1 MRFRWTKFLLTAL
14 LAFSVAALALPHTAD
29 AQEGFLARVKARGN
43 LICGVNGGLAG
54 FGLVAPDGTVTGF
67 DADFCRA
74 MAAAIFGDPTKVEFK
89 PISAADRFP
98 AIQAEQIDV
107 LIRNTTVTF
116 ERDTRQGAD
125 FGPVIFYDGQTF
137 LTRRADNI
145 SSIKDL
151 DGATICVIKGT
162 TTEQNLSDIIAS
174 SGINAT
180 SAPYDDINLVFE
192 AFVAGSCQAVTS
204 DRSQLASRQAT
215 SPQGAEWVLF
225 DENFSREPLAPVY
238 KAGDAQWGDVVRW
251 VTFATIIAE
260 EYGLT
265 SENVEM
271 MAADPNLAP
280 EAKRLLGVE
289 GELHTFL
296 GLEKDWAIR
305 VIKAVGNYAEIY
317 ERNLGALGVE
327 RGPNKLWTD
336 GGLLYAPPYR

>member
-1 MRFRWTKFLLTAL
+1 MNFRGTKFVLVVLVAF
-14 LAFSVAALALPHTAD
+14 LAVAMALPKVAD
-29 AQEGFLARVKARGN
+29 AQDGLLGRVRDRGN
-43 LICGVNGGLAG
+43 LICGVNGALAG
-54 FGLVAPDGTVTGF
+54 FGLIAPDGAVSGF

-74 MAAAIFGDPTKVEFK
+74 IAAAIFGDPTKVEFK

-98 AIQAEQIDV
+98 SIQAEQIDV
-107 LIRNTTVTF
+107 LIRNTTNTF

-125 FGPVIFYDGQTF
+125 FGPTIFYDGQTF
-137 LTRRADNI
+137 LVRRADNL
-145 SSIKDL
+145 STVKDL

-162 TTEQNLSDIIAS
+162 TTEANLSDIIEA

-180 SAPYDDINLVFE
+180 VTPYDDVNLVFE
-192 AFVAGSCQAVTS
+192 AFIAGSCQAVTS

-215 SPQGAEWVLF
+215 AAQGSEWVLF
-225 DENFSREPLAPVY
+225 DENFSKEPLAPVY
-238 KAGDAQWGDVVRW
+238 KAGDAQWGDLVRW
-251 VTFATIIAE
+251 VTYATIIAE

-271 MAADPNLAP
+271 MAADPNLPP

-296 GLEKDWAIR
+296 GLEKNWAIN

>member
-1 MRFRWTKFLLTAL
+1 MNFRMAKFGMVVLI
-14 LAFSVAALALPHTAD
+14 AFLMIGLALPNTAD
-29 AQEGFLARVKARGN
+29 AQEGLLARVAARGN

-54 FGLVAPDGTVTGF
+54 FGLIAPDGAVTGF

-74 MAAAIFGDPTKVEFK
+74 YAAALFGDPEKVEFK

-98 AIQAEQIDV
+98 SIQAEQIDV
-107 LIRNTTVTF
+107 LVRNTTDTF

-125 FGPVIFYDGQTF
+125 FGPTIFYDGQTF
-137 LTRRADNI
+137 LVRRADNL
-145 SSIKDL
+145 STVADL
-151 DGATICVIKGT
+151 NGATICVIKGT
-162 TTEQNLSDIIAS
+162 TTEANLSDIIALNN
-174 SGINAT
+174 INAT
-180 SAPYDDINLVFE
+180 VTPYDDINLVFE
-192 AFVAGSCQAVTS
+192 AFTAGSCQAVTS

-215 SPQGAEWVLF
+215 SAEGPAWVLF
-225 DENFSREPLAPVY
+225 DENFSKEPLAPVY
-238 KAGDAQWGDVVRW
+238 KAGDAQWGDFIRW
-251 VTFATIIAE
+251 VTYATIIAE

-265 SENVEM
+265 MANVEEK
-271 MAADPNLAP
+271 AADPNLAP

-296 GLEKDWAIR
+296 GLESNWAIN
-305 VIKAVGNYAEIY
+305 VIKAVGNYGEIY

>member
-1 MRFRWTKFLLTAL
+1 MNFRGTKLILTVLVAFLA
-14 LAFSVAALALPHTAD
+14 VAMALPNVAD
-29 AQEGFLARVKARGN
+29 AQQGFLDRVRERGN

-54 FGLVAPDGTVTGF
+54 FGLIAPDGTVTGF

-74 MAAAIFGDPTKVEFK
+74 MSAAIFGDPTKVEFK

-107 LIRNTTVTF
+107 LIRNTTITF

-125 FGPVIFYDGQTF
+125 FGPIIFYDGQTF
-137 LTRRADNI
+137 LVRRADNL
-145 SSIKDL
+145 STIKDL

-162 TTEQNLSDIIAS
+162 TTEANLSDIIAVN
-174 SGINAT
+174 GINAT
-180 SAPYDDINLVFE
+180 VTPYDDINLVFE
-192 AFVAGSCQAVTS
+192 AFTAGSCQAVTS

-215 SPQGAEWVLF
+215 SPQGNEWVLF
-225 DENFSREPLAPVY
+225 DENFSKEPLAPVY

-251 VTFATIIAE
+251 VVFATIIAE
-260 EYGLT
+260 EYGIT

-271 MAADPNLAP
+271 MAASGNLAP
-280 EAKRLLGVE
+280 EARRLLGVE

-296 GLEKDWAIR
+296 GLDKNWAIN

-317 ERNLGALGVE
+317 ERNLGKLGVE